1 MLINGGIVMRIINQI
16 LRTITIILC
25 LFSISIHVLVIL
37 LYISTNV
44 KDKYF
49 CVSLTFVTFVLYC
62 FYKNKLSKKIYN
74 ILILILAP
82 TLIFMPYIYFNYI
95 NTNFRYT
102 SFLDI
107 ITERDSIVIIWP
119 ILFICMS
126 TLFNYFISKKN
137 NKHQ

>member
-1 MLINGGIVMRIINQI
+1 MRIINQI
-16 LRTITIILC
+16 LRIIAILLC
-25 LFSISIHVLVIL
+25 LFSIFIHVLVIL

-49 CVSLTFVTFVLYC
+49 YVSLTFLTFILYC
-62 FYKNKLSKKIYN
+62 FYKNKMSKKIYN

-82 TLIFMPYIYFNYI
+82 TLILMPYIYFNYI

-102 SFLDI
+102 SFLAI
-107 ITERDSIVIIWP
+107 ITEKDSIVIIWP
-119 ILFICMS
+119 IFSIYIS
-126 TLFNYFISKKN
+126 TIFNYFVSKN